1 MKFFTA
7 LLLIFA
13 AILAV
18 SAQDVFDVLSDSESM
33 TESSLKAGDA
43 ACLKA
48 GLNLRWA
55 PCGNTVASKSKG
67 GERYCNSFEIF
78 CKQRI
83 SLFFV
88 EAKCWIPK
96 IFLAAA

>member
-18 SAQDVFDVLSDSESM
+18 SAQDVFSVLSDNESN
-33 TESSLKAGDA
+33 TESVLSAGDA
-43 ACLKA
+43 ACLGA

-55 PCGNTVASKSKG
+55 PCGNT
-67 GERYCNSFEIF
+67 FEYLYF
-78 CKQRI
+78 K
-83 SLFFV
+83 F
-88 EAKCWIPK
+88 KT
-96 IFLAAA
+96 IFLHNF